1 MTDSMA
7 PGLAVFFY
15 AFFFMEAFCPLSGN
29 YLSYLYSQN
38 QIYDVYLSF
47 ILMTSEKTNGD
58 FNYVYENRFSG
69 RMQDR
74 KETGFRIHR
83 DPHAAETTT
92 PVKDAAY

>member
-47 ILMTSEKTNGD
+47 IFMTSEKTNGD
-58 FNYVYENRFSG
+58 FNYGFESRFYG
-69 RMQDR
+69 RMQCR
-74 KETGFRIHR
+74 KETGFRIHWNL
-83 DPHAAETTT
+83 HAAEM
-92 PVKDAAY
+92 PAWRHGLGS